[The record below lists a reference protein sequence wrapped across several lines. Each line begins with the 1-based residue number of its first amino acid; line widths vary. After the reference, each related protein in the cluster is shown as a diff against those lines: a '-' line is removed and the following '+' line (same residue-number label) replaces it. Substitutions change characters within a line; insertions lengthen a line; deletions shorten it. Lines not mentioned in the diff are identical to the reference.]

1 MLRDEIK
8 KKLIKKCKAKQIII
22 KKIEIKFLK
31 KNIRKLVLLKR
42 IYVKIEE
49 MRKKK
54 KKREKTST
62 RHQSMHKL
70 HHQ

>member
-1 MLRDEIK
+1 MKLK

-22 KKIEIKFLK
+22 KKIEIKFFK

-54 KKREKTST
+54 KKKG
-62 RHQSMHKL
+62 KNL
-70 HHQ
+70 HATPIHAQTDQ